1 MAIQVNGVTG
11 IITGASNLS
20 LIAGTATVAPINL
33 TAGTNL
39 TAPVAGAIEY
49 DGTTFYGDVAA
60 STRGAIAAEQALVLN
75 TAYTLTSATGVQ
87 KLFNNTTN
95 GQVTLPVGTYQF
107 ECYAT
112 FSTLASSGTQGFALA
127 GTATYTQ
134 YWQATSARVA
144 AGTAAT
150 ASSSFNTTANVAL
163 APTSATTT
171 AYMWVRGILNVT
183 VSGTVIPQFSQTV
196 ASAAIVGIG
205 SYFKVSALNGSNSST
220 NVTIGNWS

>member
-1 MAIQVNGVTG
+1 MTIQVNGVTG
-11 IITGASNLS
+11 IISGVNNLS
-20 LIAGTATVAPINL
+20 IVAGTASVAPLNL

-39 TAPVAGAIEY
+39 TTPVAGAIEY

-60 STRGAIAAEQALVLN
+60 STRGAIVAEQAIVLN
-75 TAYTLTSATGVQ
+75 TAYTLSNATGVQ
-87 KLFNNTTN
+87 KLFNNTSN

-112 FSTLASSGTQGFALA
+112 LSNLATTGTFGFALA

-134 YWQATSARVA
+134 YWQATGARVA

-150 ASSSFNTTANVAL
+150 ASTSFNTTANVAIT
-163 APTSATTT
+163 PTSATTT
-171 AYMWVRGILNVT
+171 AYMWIRGVINVT
-183 VSGTVIPQFSQTV
+183 VTGTVIPQFSQTV
-196 ASAAIVGIG
+196 ASAAVTGVG
-205 SYFKVSALNGSNSST
+205 SFFKVSAFNASSGAT